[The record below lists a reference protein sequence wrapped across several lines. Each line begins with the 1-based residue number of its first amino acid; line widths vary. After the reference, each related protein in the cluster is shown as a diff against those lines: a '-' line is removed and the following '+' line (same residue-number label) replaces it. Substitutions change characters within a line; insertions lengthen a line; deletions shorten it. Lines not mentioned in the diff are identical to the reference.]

1 MRLKKLI
8 LQGFKSFA
16 DRTEFVF
23 DSPITGIVGPNG
35 CGKSNVVDGFKWVL
49 GEQSAKSL
57 RGDAMMDVI
66 FNGSAARKPTGMAE
80 VVLVFDGEAPGG
92 AIGSGGE
99 SADDWLIR
107 EVPKHPGAWL
117 VTSDRALRDQAGQNT
132 ARIIGGGSFL
142 GELEK

>member
-1 MRLKKLI
+1 VAR
-8 LQGFKSFA
+8 
-16 DRTEFVF
+16 VY
-23 DSPITGIVGPNG
+23 
-35 CGKSNVVDGFKWVL
+35 VDGRNVQRSQWPNLSDEELVERCRDWAERH
-49 GEQSAKSL
+49 GH
-57 RGDAMMDVI
+57 
-66 FNGSAARKPTGMAE
+66 E
-80 VVLVFDGEAPGG
+80 VVLVFDGEAPAG
-92 AIGSGGE
+92 AIGSGAE